1 MEKNLKTVFNNEYS
15 ENRLTDFLIKT
26 QKAYELFGYEFD
38 LKPTEI
44 DSTKRDFYGAKVWL
58 NEDYVNS
65 AISNLKIISFN
76 LVYPTLIAKLAET
89 NLKNFN
95 EIYSKLIEIYNSDL
109 DIHNSNPLKSYINM
123 AYGCLQN
130 PESMIYSK
138 NIYLVPTR
146 LNNLLSNILIEF
158 KGHIV
163 YIDTRDIYFR
173 NFDEIKERFE
183 KYFNKINKYDLTY
196 STQQS
201 KFGLFMAKKQYVI
214 EEDNNIKIKGMKHFN
229 SDGVSRGG
237 LIEM

>member
-65 AISNLKIISFN
+65 SISNLKIISFN

-163 YIDTRDIYFR
+163 
-173 NFDEIKERFE
+173 
-183 KYFNKINKYDLTY
+183 NKINKYDLTY

-201 KFGLFMAKKQYVI
+201 KFGLYMAKKQYVI

-229 SDGVSRGG
+229 SDGVSRRG